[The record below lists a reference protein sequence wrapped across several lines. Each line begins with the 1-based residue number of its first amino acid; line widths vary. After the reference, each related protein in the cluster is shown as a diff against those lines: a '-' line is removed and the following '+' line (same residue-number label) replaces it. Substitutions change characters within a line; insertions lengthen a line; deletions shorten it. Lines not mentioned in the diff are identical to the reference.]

1 MPAVA
6 RFPMMRRC
14 GGSLRAQPIVIMRKK
29 IVVFVLMIGLFMSCA
44 SCLVACNTSKQT
56 IDLVLKGGSRPDF
69 DPLFSDEDM
78 KAINAAMTPVT
89 DSEVAQAKEEG
100 IYVGWTDEEI
110 RTYISEKRKKSAV
123 MLMYNVA
130 NRSRKETPLS
140 LMLQNSNAGIPLGEV
155 IMHGFNLKSGDKWY
169 YQLATSAQTD
179 DPTWNSVID
188 LFAGLLKVAY
198 TSGDGNY
205 YYSITSG
212 SAPNCDCTLK
222 TFPYATF
229 AVTEE
234 PKLYNE
240 EEFKE
245 ELHYLDNMHEINNM
259 LFCEEILEDGATI
272 TYDSAHRFYRIEFAV
287 DMKADGVLLRDWYA
301 LAQKDMQV
309 SGNSISKYNYYRAVM
324 EIWDNGYV
332 KYFKSES
339 DRSAGVASGSPVD
352 EFSYLWVESEI
363 MSILREDERVSDA
376 LLFDDTIFLTPDEFI
391 EFYSDPQVVQ
401 AKLGKAE
408 KILISVGS
416 VLGVLIIGAIVSSIT
431 VNVLV
436 KKGKL
441 PKLAAKREAKKRS
454 RLARKEAKARRND
467 SANAQALDNMEE
479 ATIKEASGGETPAEN
494 GADYYVGN
502 DAEAAMQDVQAKNN
516 CEEN

>member
-1 MPAVA
+1 
-6 RFPMMRRC
+6 
-14 GGSLRAQPIVIMRKK
+14 
-29 IVVFVLMIGLFMSCA
+29 
-44 SCLVACNTSKQT
+44 
-56 IDLVLKGGSRPDF
+56 LKGGSRPDF
-69 DPLFSDEDM
+69 DSLFSQDDM
-78 KAINAAMTPVT
+78 NVIKAAMTPLT
-89 DSEVAQAKEEG
+89 DEELAQAKGES
-100 IYVGWTDEEI
+100 IYTGWTDDEI
-110 RTYISEKRKKSAV
+110 RSYIEEKRKKSAV
-123 MLMYNVA
+123 MLMYRVA

-198 TSGDGNY
+198 TSGDGDY
-205 YYSITSG
+205 YYSITNG

-229 AVTEE
+229 ALTEE
-234 PKLYNE
+234 PRLFDE
-240 EEFKE
+240 AAFKE

-259 LFCEEILEDGATI
+259 LFCEEILADGAKI
-272 TYDSAHRFYRIEFAV
+272 TYDGVHRFYRIEFSV
-287 DMKADGVLLRDWYA
+287 DMKADAALIRDWFA

-309 SGNSISKYNYYRAVM
+309 SGNSISKYNYYNAVM

-363 MSILREDERVSDA
+363 MSLLREDERISDA
-376 LLFDDTIFLTPDEFI
+376 LVFDDTIFLTADEFI
-391 EFYSDPQVVQ
+391 EFYSHPQVVE

-408 KILISVGS
+408 KILISVGC
-416 VLGVLIIGAIVSSIT
+416 VLGALIIGAVVSSVT

-441 PKLAAKREAKKRS
+441 PKLAAKREAKRQR
-454 RLARKEAKARRND
+454 RLAKKQARAGGKD
-467 SANAQALDNMEE
+467 KTAADNAAQDAINESDEVEE
-479 ATIKEASGGETPAEN
+479 AVTESSERE
-494 GADYYVGN
+494 
-502 DAEAAMQDVQAKNN
+502 DV
-516 CEEN
+516 